1 MLNVGVVASQI
12 LFSSIYGGFFA
23 ALIVATVSL
32 FDYNQINP
40 AFRPIDVPIDELNL
54 TVDFIVVGAGTAG
67 NVVVN
72 RLTEIGEWNVLLLEA
87 GDSDETVITDVPLFN
102 YFLWHTS
109 YDWNYTTTPQ
119 PYACRVIWNSTCY
132 WPRGRIIGGSSVI
145 NDFAAIRGNRI
156 DYDGWASGGATNWS
170 YADVL
175 PFFRRL
181 EDNRYPPYAADRE
194 YHGVGGYMTIER
206 PTYYSSVGA
215 TFPAAGI
222 ELGYN
227 VGDLNAAYQTGF
239 MVAEGTLRDGRRCST
254 AKAYLR
260 PARNRTNIQ
269 VSWGSVVTKILIGS
283 NNRTAY
289 GVQFT
294 RNGKNLTA
302 YCTKE
307 VILSAGTINSPQLL
321 MLSGIG
327 PQQQLT
333 ELNIP
338 VIADLPVGMNMQDH
352 IGVPMAFTVNVST
365 INAGIFQTTEAAVEY
380 ALNRTGPLS
389 SPVGVESIAFMNP
402 PNATDGEYPQH
413 EIVFTTYP
421 PINPSNVN
429 YFISLTF
436 YLRYLSRGYIILNSS
451 NPFDRPII
459 NPMYLSVPSDVENLI
474 AALQNA
480 VAVCNTRAF
489 QAQNCSIYTDLFTA
503 CLSFPTQSY
512 SWYRCLATNYS
523 TSIYHPGCTCRIGS
537 VTDPQLRVYGIR
549 GLRVID
555 ASIMPSIPSGNINV
569 PTIMIGERGADFIRR
584 DYGVSTTVLHDGNGP
599 S

>member
-23 ALIVATVSL
+23 ALIVATISL
-32 FDYNQINP
+32 FDYNEINP

-54 TVDFIVVGAGTAG
+54 TVDFIVIGSGTAG

-72 RLTEIGEWNVLLLEA
+72 RLTEIGEWTVLLLEA
-87 GDSDETVITDVPLFN
+87 GDSDETVLTDVPLFN
-102 YFLWHTS
+102 YKLWHTS

-156 DYDGWASGGATNWS
+156 DYDRWASGGATNWS

-181 EDNRYPPYAADRE
+181 EDNRY
-194 YHGVGGYMTIER
+194 
-206 PTYYSSVGA
+206 
-215 TFPAAGI
+215 
-222 ELGYN
+222 N

-239 MVAEGTLRDGRRCST
+239 MVAEGTLRNARRCST

-269 VSWGSVVTKILIGS
+269 VSWGSMVTKILIGS
-283 NNRTAY
+283 SNRTAY
-289 GVQFT
+289 GVQFI

-302 YCTKE
+302 YCKKE
-307 VILSAGTINSPQLL
+307 VILSAGTVNSPQLL

-352 IGVPMAFTVNVST
+352 IGVPMGFTVNVST
-365 INAGIFQTTEAAVEY
+365 INAGIFETTAAAVEY
-380 ALNRTGPLS
+380 ALNRTGPLT
-389 SPVGVESIAFMNP
+389 SPVGVEAIAFMNP

-421 PINPSNVN
+421 PINPTNVN
-429 YFISLTF
+429 YFIALTF
-436 YLRYLSRGYIILNSS
+436 YLRYLSRGYVTLNSS
-451 NPFDRPII
+451 NPFDSPII

-480 VAVCNTRAF
+480 VAVCNTSAF
-489 QAQNCSIYTDLFTA
+489 RAQNCSIYEDLYTA

-512 SWYRCLATNYS
+512 GWYRCLATNYS

-537 VTDPQLRVYGIR
+537 VTDPQLRVYGIKS
-549 GLRVID
+549 LRVVD
-555 ASIMPSIPSGNINV
+555 ASVMPNIPSGNINV
-569 PTIMIGERGADFIRR
+569 PTIMIAERGADFIRR
-584 DYGVSTTVLHDGNGP
+584 DYGVSTTVLCDGNGP